1 MVTVILGRLLKSA
14 QLDLNYGIEWNR
26 KSPINLNRIKNA
38 IENGIDETNEGFG
51 DEWNYLIKEDKD
63 DNYHLSRILYFIN
76 HREEINGIEVDNRIL
91 ADRYSCSVLPNAKIT
106 DGHHRLLAAAYLD
119 LEKIQIR
126 YGGRT
131 DVLSY
136 LTGETESVPKEII

>member
-1 MVTVILGRLLKSA
+1 MVTVILERLLKSA

-38 IENGIDETNEGFG
+38 IENGIGETNEGFG
-51 DEWNYLIKEDKD
+51 DGWNYLIKGDKD

-91 ADRYSCSVLPNAKIT
+91 ADRYSYSVLPNAKIT
-106 DGHHRLLAAAYLD
+106 DGHHRLLAVAFLG

-126 YGGRT
+126 YSGRT

-136 LTGETESVPKEII
+136 LTGENETEPKEII